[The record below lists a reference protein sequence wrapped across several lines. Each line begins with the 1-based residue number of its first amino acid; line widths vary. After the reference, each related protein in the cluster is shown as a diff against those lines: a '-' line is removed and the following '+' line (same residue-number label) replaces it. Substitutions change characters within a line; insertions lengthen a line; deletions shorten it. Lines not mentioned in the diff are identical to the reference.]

1 MWQRRPDPRMSTDT
15 EGAKPDEG
23 PSEEQGFLSHL
34 IELRQRLMRSAIAV
48 LVVMIALTPFMK
60 QIYDLFAAPL
70 TQTLPAGTKLLATSV
85 VSPFLVPLKA
95 TLLVAFVIALPVV
108 LYQIWAFVAPGLY
121 KHEKRLALPIIV
133 SSFLMFLA
141 GVAFCYFVV
150 FRLLV
155 PVIYSFTPEAV
166 NFAPDIEAYF
176 SFALTMFFA
185 FGLTFETPIVLIVLT
200 RLGMVTVAK
209 LRAIRPYFI
218 VGAFIVAAVVTPPD
232 VTSQLLL
239 AVPLVLLFELGILI
253 SALLD
258 KLFPRAAAAD
268 AAEGAESTAEK
279 AAEKAA

>member
-1 MWQRRPDPRMSTDT
+1 
-15 EGAKPDEG
+15 
-23 PSEEQGFLSHL
+23 
-34 IELRQRLMRSAIAV
+34 
-48 LVVMIALTPFMK
+48 
-60 QIYDLFAAPL
+60 
-70 TQTLPAGTKLLATSV
+70 
-85 VSPFLVPLKA
+85 
-95 TLLVAFVIALPVV
+95 
-108 LYQIWAFVAPGLY
+108 
-121 KHEKRLALPIIV
+121 
-133 SSFLMFLA
+133 
-141 GVAFCYFVV
+141 
-150 FRLLV
+150 
-155 PVIYSFTPEAV
+155 
-166 NFAPDIEAYF
+166 
-176 SFALTMFFA
+176 MFFA

>member
-1 MWQRRPDPRMSTDT
+1 MWRRRPDPRMSTDN

-150 FRLLV
+150 FRLLF

>member
-1 MWQRRPDPRMSTDT
+1 MSTDSNGQSST
-15 EGAKPDEG
+15 DTPG
-23 PSEEQGFLSHL
+23 EEQGFLSHL
-34 IELRQRLMRSAIAV
+34 IELRQRLVKSAVAV
-48 LVVMIALTPFMK
+48 LVVTVALMPFMK
-60 QIYDLFAAPL
+60 QIYDLFAAPI

-108 LYQIWAFVAPGLY
+108 LYQAWAFVAPGLY

-133 SSFLMFLA
+133 SSFMMFLA

-150 FRLLV
+150 FRLLF

-176 SFALTMFFA
+176 SFVLTMFFA
-185 FGLTFETPIVLIVLT
+185 FGLTFETPIVIVVLT
-200 RLGMVTVAK
+200 RLGMVTVEK
-209 LRAIRPYFI
+209 LRSIRPYFV

-232 VTSQLLL
+232 VTSQLML
-239 AVPLVLLFELGILI
+239 AVPLVILFELGILV

-258 KLFPRAAAAD
+258 RLFPRVTREQAD
-268 AAEGAESTAEK
+268 